1 MSICDRLDLLD
12 QSKSNVEDFLRLV
25 KRFDKFSNIEHID
38 TLRKTLMPKIER
50 FSSLIDNF
58 MADNETMRECVRR
71 FDEDLSMKAN
81 KGELLTM

>member
-1 MSICDRLDLLD
+1 MSTCDRLDLLD